1 MNPKAMFN
9 ISYGLYVLT
18 ANLNGKDNGCIINTV
33 TQVTSDPNQITI
45 AVNKGN
51 YTRDMIAESKKFTA
65 SIISQS
71 ADFEL
76 FKRFGFQSG
85 RTADKFAGF
94 TATRRA
100 PSGALIVTEG
110 TNAYISGYVT
120 QEIDLGTHSLFIAS
134 VTDMD
139 VMTDTPAA
147 TYTYYHQHIKPKP
160 QPAVSKSGKTIW
172 RCTICGYE
180 YEGDELPAD
189 FICPLCK
196 HPASDFEK
204 VG

>member
-18 ANLNGKDNGCIINTV
+18 ANLDGKDNGCIINTV

-45 AVNKGN
+45 AVNKNN
-51 YTRDMIAESKKFTA
+51 YTRDMIAQSKKFTA
-65 SIISQS
+65 SIISQQ

-85 RTADKFAGF
+85 KTVDKFAGF
-94 TATRRA
+94 SATRRL
-100 PSGALIVTEG
+100 PNEALLITEG
-110 TNAYISGYVT
+110 TNSYISGYVT

-139 VMTDTPAA
+139 VLNDAPAA

-160 QPAVSKSGKTIW
+160 QAPVSKSGKTIW

-189 FICPLCK
+189 FICPVCK

-204 VG
+204 VS

>member
-1 MNPKAMFN
+1 MNPQAMFN

-18 ANLNGKDNGCIINTV
+18 TNLDGQDNGCIINTV
-33 TQVTSDPNQITI
+33 TQVTSDPNQISI
-45 AVNKGN
+45 AVNKSN
-51 YTRDMIAESKKFTA
+51 YTRDMIAASQKFTA
-65 SIISQS
+65 SIISQD

-94 TATRRA
+94 TATKR
-100 PSGALIVTEG
+100 GANGTLFVTQG
-110 TNAYISGYVT
+110 TNAFIAASVT
-120 QEIDLGTHSLFIAS
+120 QEIDLGTHSLFIAR

-139 VMTDTPAA
+139 ILSDTPAA
-147 TYTYYHQHIKPKP
+147 TYSYYHQHIKPQP
-160 QPAVSKSGKTIW
+160 QPVPHNTGKTIW

-180 YEGDELPAD
+180 YEGAELPAD

-204 VG
+204 VN

>member
-18 ANLNGKDNGCIINTV
+18 ANLDGKDNGCIINTV

-45 AVNKGN
+45 AVNKNN
-51 YTRDMIAESKKFTA
+51 YTRDMIAQSKKFTA
-65 SIISQS
+65 SIISQQ

-85 RTADKFAGF
+85 KTADKFAGF
-94 TATRRA
+94 SATRRL
-100 PSGALIVTEG
+100 PNEALLITEG

-139 VMTDTPAA
+139 VLNDTPAA

-160 QPAVSKSGKTIW
+160 QATPKKDGKTIW

-189 FICPLCK
+189 FICPICK

-204 VG
+204 VS

>member
-1 MNPKAMFN
+1 MNPQAMFN

-18 ANLNGKDNGCIINTV
+18 ANLEGKDNGCIINTV
-33 TQVTSDPNQITI
+33 TQVTSDPQQITI
-45 AVNKGN
+45 AVNKSN
-51 YTRDMIAESKKFTA
+51 YTRDMIAASKKFTA
-65 SIISQS
+65 SIISQE

-94 TATRRA
+94 TAARRLPNEA
-100 PSGALIVTEG
+100 MLITEG

-120 QEIDLGTHSLFIAS
+120 QEIDLGSHTLFIAS

-139 VMTDTPAA
+139 VLNNTPAA
-147 TYTYYHQHIKPKP
+147 TYAYYHKSIKP
-160 QPAVSKSGKTIW
+160 QPKPAAPSGKTVW
-172 RCTICGYE
+172 RCRICGYE
-180 YEGDELPAD
+180 YEGEELPPD

-204 VG
+204 ISG

>member
-18 ANLNGKDNGCIINTV
+18 ANLDGKDNGCIINTV

-45 AVNKGN
+45 AVNKSN
-51 YTRDMIAESKKFTA
+51 YTRDMIAASKKFTA
-65 SIISQS
+65 SIISQE
-71 ADFEL
+71 ANFDL

-85 RTADKFAGF
+85 RDADKFAGF
-94 TATRRA
+94 FDTRR
-100 PSGALIVTEG
+100 GANGSLIITEG
-110 TNAYISGYVT
+110 TNAFISAYVT

-139 VMTDTPAA
+139 VLSSTPAA
-147 TYTYYHQHIKPKP
+147 TYSYYHANIKPKP
-160 QPAVSKSGKTIW
+160 QPVQSKSGKTIW

-204 VG
+204 VN

>member
-18 ANLNGKDNGCIINTV
+18 ANLDGKDNGCIINTV

-51 YTRDMIAESKKFTA
+51 YTRDMIAASKKFTA

-139 VMTDTPAA
+139 VMTDTPSA

-160 QPAVSKSGKTIW
+160 QPTVSKSGKTIW

-189 FICPLCK
+189 FICPICK